1 MIARR
6 AKIVCTVGPAV
17 DSRDAIRGLIEAG
30 MDVARLNFSHG
41 THADHGR
48 MAEMIRA
55 ESLAL
60 GKPVALLQDLCG
72 PKIRTGKI
80 GPAVYDGYTSCP
92 VRSSFDQTFGCADV
106 ACSVGTAPDRL
117 RRASA
122 GRIQVWTY
130 TRRVLCQLYW
140 GSSNSAKVSVFFD
153 LQKATLVI

>member
-17 DSRDAIRGLIEAG
+17 ESREAIRGLIEAG

-48 MAEMIRA
+48 MVEMIRA

-80 GPAVYDGYTSCP
+80 GPAVLNNGETVELIAGETGDERTIAIDYAPLKD
-92 VRSSFDQTFGCADV
+92 DV
-106 ACSVGTAPDRL
+106 
-117 RRASA
+117 
-122 GRIQVWTY
+122 
-130 TRRVLCQLYW
+130 
-140 GSSNSAKVSVFFD
+140 
-153 LQKATLVI
+153 